1 MDNKEQRISETLRE
15 ASERFWGVVAKN
27 FPEAKSGDFPPEMD
41 LQLEMLMEKSIRAW
55 LDFNSSE
62 GEGE

>member
-15 ASERFWGVVAKN
+15 ASERFWAVVAKN

-62 GEGE
+62 GETE